1 MTAIN
6 ILVMPDAVHVF
17 SDGGHTANQTGRL
30 AYLGAKVFYLPNIN
44 GLLAW
49 TGGSERGRTIAAL
62 FDAEHDVIRD
72 GVKLDRQPYSAIV
85 ARDGGADVMAYQDD
99 AETIRLRAG
108 NVVCSMK
115 TNLTFDPADIIGS
128 GLAMIHD
135 QRERH
140 GLVHGFIQYSR
151 LDAGGF
157 HSRVLERL

>member
-6 ILVMPDAVHVF
+6 VLVMPDAVHVF
-17 SDGGHTANQTGRL
+17 SDGGHTDQTGRL
-30 AYLGAKVFYLPNIN
+30 AYLGAKVFYLPNIS

-49 TGGSERGRTIAAL
+49 TGVSEKGRTIAAL

-72 GVKLDRQPYSAIV
+72 GVKLDRKPYSAIV

-99 AETIRLRAG
+99 AETIRLRSG

-115 TNLTFDPADIIGS
+115 TDMTFDPGDIIGS

-135 QRERH
+135 QRDRH

-151 LDAGGF
+151 LDANGF